1 MPLLYHCTARKD
13 RTGMSTVLIL
23 YALGADDK
31 TVMDDYLLSNKY
43 IEAKEIKAYPNL
55 LGLFSVKSEY
65 LQAGLDAI
73 KKNDGNVENFLTQ
86 KLNVAIKEFRELYL
100 D

>member
-1 MPLLYHCTARKD
+1 
-13 RTGMSTVLIL
+13 MSTVLIL